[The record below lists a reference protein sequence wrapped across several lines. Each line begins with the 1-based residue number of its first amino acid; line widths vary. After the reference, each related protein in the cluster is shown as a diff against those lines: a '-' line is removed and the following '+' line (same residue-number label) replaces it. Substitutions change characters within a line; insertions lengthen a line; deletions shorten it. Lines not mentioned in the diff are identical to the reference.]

1 MKRISFAVIL
11 LLVAALGTTAIA
23 DNTVHA
29 FLNNRV
35 SLSLDRTDVEAVVRM
50 LAKQNGFNV
59 AITGEVSGEASMILN
74 DVPLHEALD
83 AILLSNN
90 LSWYMKENLM
100 VVKPAGFLAS
110 DERVTALVR
119 LKHVTCEEAK
129 LAVGHLLSAG
139 GKLEVLTEG
148 ADISTRRSTPSV
160 LAVSDRGDIVA
171 QIQSVIA
178 ELDRPQPMLNISVKL
193 VETNLSQDDKI
204 GLNWPESYPMIFGG
218 LPDAEGEGATPLAS
232 HPLDGGRWTW
242 GTFAASSVSAALD
255 LMIKSGHSKLLS
267 DPNLTT
273 ASNRPAE
280 IAITTTIPIQTL
292 NRFTEGAVIQD
303 IVSFQDLDVGIT
315 LKVNGRVTDG
325 GYISLDVNP
334 VIEEITGYT
343 GPADNLRPI
352 TSNRSVNTNVRVR
365 DGETLVIGGLIK
377 NSKFETIKKF
387 PLLGSIPGIGRIF
400 QHRTTHD
407 EKTDLS
413 ILITPSIVVEN

>member
-1 MKRISFAVIL
+1 MKRISIAVLIVA
-11 LLVAALGTTAIA
+11 LVAFSVQATAQ
-23 DNTVHA
+23 NVTHA

-35 SLSLDRTDVEAVVRM
+35 SLTLERTDVEAVVRM

-59 AITGEVSGEASMILN
+59 AIAGEVSGEASMILN

-100 VVKPAGFLAS
+100 VVKPSGFLAT
-110 DERVTALVR
+110 DERVTILIR

-129 LAVGHLLSAG
+129 LAAGHLLSSG
-139 GKLEVLTEG
+139 GKIEILTEG
-148 ADISTRRSTPSV
+148 AEMSARRARASV
-160 LAVSDRGDIVA
+160 LSVSDRGDIVG
-171 QIQSVIA
+171 QIQAVVA
-178 ELDRPQPMLNISVKL
+178 DLDQPQPMLNISVKL
-193 VETNLSQDDKI
+193 VETNLSKDDKI
-204 GLNWPESYPMIFGG
+204 GLNWPDSYPMVFGG
-218 LPDAEGEGATPLAS
+218 LPDAEGEGAAPLAS

-242 GTFAASSVSAALD
+242 GTFAASSVTAALD
-255 LMIKSGHSKLLS
+255 LMLTSGQSKLLS

-273 ASNRPAE
+273 ESNRPAE

-315 LKVNGRVTDG
+315 LRVIGHVTED

-343 GPADNLRPI
+343 GPTDNLRPI
-352 TSNRSVNTNVRVR
+352 TSNRSVNTNVRVK

-377 NSKFETIKKF
+377 NSKFETTKKF
-387 PLLGSIPGIGRIF
+387 PLLGSIPIIGRIF
-400 QHRTTHD
+400 QHQTTTD

-413 ILITPSIVVEN
+413 ILITPTIIVEK